1 MIGSQQGE
9 SVNVS
14 SSSMATQP
22 SFQKLQILLVV
33 VLCDTQRVLH
43 AMQWSLQNNEM
54 IQKNFAK
61 DETNNDAPNEIATAQ
76 AVAARCIACMPR
88 SRLKKR
94 LQACTSD
101 TLVSVGTSILL
112 HAYRTADR
120 QLIVSNQ
127 SRISASSAEAIKDR
141 GAHSLDETLRIES
154 WNIATNDAKLKS
166 IFDAERRPQTGI
178 FGKHAII

>member
-54 IQKNFAK
+54 IQKNLAK

-76 AVAARCIACMPR
+76 AVATRCIACVPR
-88 SRLKKR
+88 SWRNGCF
-94 LQACTSD
+94 QACTSD
-101 TLVSVGTSILL
+101 ALVSVGTSILL

-127 SRISASSAEAIKDR
+127 SRISASSAEAIKAR
-141 GAHSLDETLRIES
+141 GAHSLDEIPLNRVTSQRTMPNWRVSLMPKEG
-154 WNIATNDAKLKS
+154 LKQEYS
-166 IFDAERRPQTGI
+166 VNTQLYS
-178 FGKHAII
+178 